1 MIAVYELEVKIPEV
15 PAAGYRIHIGRG
27 ILDSVWGRLHAD
39 YPKLRKF
46 VVTDAGVIAAGH
58 LRRLIGDAAAPTY
71 VIDPPGEGSK
81 HIGTV
86 VAIVEAM
93 EKALLGRDSMIVAL
107 GGGTVG
113 DIAGFAA
120 AIFKRGVKV
129 AQIPTTTVA
138 QADSSVGGKTGVD
151 STISKNAYGAFWQPA
166 VVYIDVDTLAT
177 LDDRQYRAGLVESV
191 KHALIADAG
200 YFDYLEANLAAIL
213 ARDGGVL
220 EHIARRNCEIK
231 AAVVEEDPTEKNR
244 RRVLNFGHT
253 IGHAIESASGFR
265 LLHGEAVAVGIVAA
279 ERIAQKLDLATP
291 QRLARIQKVL
301 SGLSMPLKIPGG
313 LQKDLLI
320 DIMRRDKKAVGQ
332 WPRFVLL
339 EAIGRAYCRDGQ
351 WAHEV
356 DPRIVDETLDRL
368 YA

>member
-1 MIAVYELEVKIPEV
+1 MPEVEVKIPEV
-15 PAAGYRIHIGRG
+15 PAGGYRIHIGSG
-27 ILDSVWGRLHAD
+27 LLDSVWTRLEAD
-39 YPKLRKF
+39 CPGRKF
-46 VVTDAGVIAAGH
+46 VVSDAAVTAAGH
-58 LRRLIGDAAAPTY
+58 LKRLIGAAAPATF

-81 HIGTV
+81 HIGTMI
-86 VAIVEAM
+86 AIVEAM
-93 EKALLGRDSMIVAL
+93 EKAFLGRDTVIVAL

-129 AQIPTTTVA
+129 VQIPTTTVA

-166 VVYIDVDTLAT
+166 AVYIDVETLAT

-191 KHALIADAG
+191 KHALIADSG
-200 YFDYLEANLAAIL
+200 YFEYLEKSMPAIL
-213 ARDGGVL
+213 ARETAVL
-220 EHIARRNCEIK
+220 EHIAVRNCRIK
-231 AAVVEEDPTEKNR
+231 AAVVEEDPTETNR

-253 IGHAIESASGFR
+253 VGHAVESASGFG
-265 LLHGEAVAVGIVAA
+265 LLHGEAVAVGIIAA
-279 ERIAQKLDLATP
+279 ELIAEKTGLGDAKRLGRIEN
-291 QRLARIQKVL
+291 VL
-301 SGLSMPLKIPGG
+301 SCLSVPMSIPKD
-313 LQKDLLI
+313 LQKTELF
-320 DIMRRDKKAVGQ
+320 DIIKHDKKAVNQ

-339 EAIGRAYCRDGQ
+339 EAIGRAFCRDGQ

-356 DPRIVDETLDRL
+356 DPQIVDEILDRL